1 MTAAGALARLRQSF
15 EQAAYTT
22 DGVADL
28 LGPAA
33 LGALS
38 RNETVP
44 AVRRTDDGS
53 PLATLVRLF
62 LLQRTVDESTAG
74 RALPVVDAIALG
86 VLERAGGDV
95 RARLDVRPYGEAA
108 AGDPPWWVVSDL
120 GTGLDGVTA
129 PLRADHVLGVGGA
142 STTLAQITSR
152 RPVGRALDL
161 GTGCGVQAL
170 HLSRHAARVV
180 GTDVL
185 PRALRLARMTA
196 ALSGVDL
203 DLREGSLWD
212 PVDGEELDLVVSNP
226 PFVVAPEGAAYTYRD
241 SGLGGDEACARLVRG
256 ATAHLAPGGVMQLLA
271 NWVHREGEDWRDRVG
286 GWLPDDADALVV
298 QREVL
303 DPAEYVALWLRDSG
317 ESGGAD
323 YAARY
328 DAWLAALERDGVE
341 GVGLGWIALR
351 RTGSRPSRDLRDW
364 PHPVTLPLGD
374 ELVAALDRGS
384 WLAAAS
390 DQDVLAARL
399 RAAADVVLEQTGE
412 PGAEDPQHLVLRR
425 GLGLRAARRVGTVE
439 AALVGACDGTLTV
452 AAILQAV
459 ASLTGGDV
467 DLGGSV
473 RGVRELVQDGFL
485 VPDGSGSAL
494 DPV

>member
-1 MTAAGALARLRQSF
+1 MTAAGALARLRLAF
-15 EQAAYTT
+15 EAAGYTT
-22 DGVADL
+22 DGVGEL
-28 LGPAA
+28 LGPVALAA
-33 LGALS
+33 LA
-38 RNETVP
+38 RHETVP
-44 AVRRTDDGS
+44 ALRRTDDRS

-62 LLQRTVDESTAG
+62 LLQHVVDEVAAG
-74 RALPVVDAIALG
+74 QALPVVDGIALG
-86 VLERAGGDV
+86 VLERDGGDV

-108 AGDPPWWVVSDL
+108 AGDPTWWVVSDL

-170 HLSRHAARVV
+170 HLSRHASSVV
-180 GTDVL
+180 ATDVL

-196 ALSGVDL
+196 ALSGVTL

-212 PVDGEELDLVVSNP
+212 PVDGDELDLVVSNP
-226 PFVVAPEGAAYTYRD
+226 PFVVSPAREAYTYRD

-256 ATAHLAPGGVMQLLA
+256 STGHLAPGGVMQLLA
-271 NWVHREGEDWRDRVG
+271 SWVHRAGEDWRERVG
-286 GWLPDDADALVV
+286 SWLPDDGDALVV

-303 DPAEYVALWLRDSG
+303 DPAEHVAMWLRDSG

-323 YAARY
+323 YLARY
-328 DAWLAALERDGVE
+328 DAWLDALERDRVE
-341 GVGLGWIALR
+341 GIGLGWIALR
-351 RTGSRPSRDLRDW
+351 RTGSRPSHDLRDW

-384 WLAAAS
+384 WLEAVT
-390 DQDVLAARL
+390 DEELLAATL
-399 RAAADVVLEQTGE
+399 RTPADVVLEQTGE

-425 GLGLRAARRVGTVE
+425 GLGLRPARRVGTVE

-459 ASLTGGDV
+459 ASLTGD
-467 DLGGSV
+467 DLDLRGSA
-473 RGVRELVQDGFL
+473 RGVRELVREGFL
-485 VPDGSGSAL
+485 VPGGSIPAA

>member
-1 MTAAGALARLRQSF
+1 MTAAGALARLRQAF
-15 EQAAYTT
+15 EAAAYTS
-22 DGVADL
+22 DGVAEL
-28 LGPAA
+28 LGPVALAA
-33 LGALS
+33 LARS
-38 RNETVP
+38 ETVP
-44 AVRRTDDGS
+44 ALRRTDDGS

-62 LLQRTVDESTAG
+62 LLQRTVGEAAAA
-74 RALPVVDAIALG
+74 RALPVVDGIALG
-86 VLERAGGDV
+86 VLERDGADV

-129 PLRADHVLGVGGA
+129 PLRPDHVLGIGGA
-142 STTLAQITSR
+142 STTLAQVTSR

-170 HLSRHAARVV
+170 HLSRHAAGVI

-196 ALSGVDL
+196 ALSDLTL

-212 PVDGEELDLVVSNP
+212 PVEGEELDLVVSNP
-226 PFVVAPEGAAYTYRD
+226 PFVVAPEGEAYSYRD

-256 ATAHLAPGGVMQLLA
+256 STAHLAPGGLMQLLA

-303 DPAEYVALWLRDSG
+303 DPAEYVSLWLRDSG

-323 YAARY
+323 YLARY
-328 DAWLAALERDGVE
+328 DAWLAALERDRVE
-341 GVGLGWIALR
+341 GVGFGWITLR
-351 RTGSRPSRDLRDW
+351 RTGSRPSHDLRDW
-364 PHPVTLPLGD
+364 PHPVGLPLGD
-374 ELVAALDRGS
+374 ELVASLDRGS

-390 DQDVLAARL
+390 DDEVLGARL
-399 RAAADVVLEQTGE
+399 HAAPDAVLEQTGE

-425 GLGLRAARRVGTVE
+425 GLGLRPARRVGTVE
-439 AALVGACDGTLTV
+439 AALVGACDGTLSV

-459 ASLTGGDV
+459 ASLTGDDV

-473 RGVRELVQDGFL
+473 PGVRELVRDGYL
-485 VPDGSGSAL
+485 VPGGSATAP